1 MSYKNTMK
9 LFVSNFTLA
18 WKQLVYLL
26 LCGFLFAL
34 CSYTL
39 VSPVITVLKDAGIST
54 EIKNL
59 ITLVYNN
66 PKDIAITLS
75 ELVKLIFNSL
85 IANFS
90 KIYLNIFATLILC
103 ILLPYILYEASTYNV
118 SSILYQKFTMNM
130 EVGYCQNFISHL
142 GKALKFGLTSL
153 LFSLPFFA
161 VNVVL
166 VVTYIFVANTV
177 LKAIVGLVILSLI
190 SLIINSCKLTLFSHF
205 TGSVVANDSNSFH
218 TFLKSFPIE
227 IKHFWKIMGS
237 SVVTILTG
245 ILINGVIAIFTFF
258 AGLLFTIPATCVLIS
273 IFKVVT
279 FLNINGNRYY
289 LSNSVIFN
297 PQKYVVKKDDFV
309 STFVPPEE
317 TKEIT
322 TTKMKKKYKTKTL
335 KEKPTNGK
343 TKTKKNNKL
352 KG

>member
-1 MSYKNTMK
+1 MSYRNTMK

-39 VSPVITVLKDAGIST
+39 VSPVVTVLKNAGIST

-59 ITLVYNN
+59 MNLVYNN

-75 ELVKLIFNSL
+75 ELVKLVFNSL

-103 ILLPYILYEASTYNV
+103 ILLPYILYEASIYNL

-130 EVGYCQNFISHL
+130 DVGYCQNFISHL
-142 GKALKFGLTSL
+142 SKAIKFALVSL

-161 VNVVL
+161 VNILIVVA
-166 VVTYIFVANTV
+166 YIFVANTV
-177 LKAIVGLVILSLI
+177 LKAIIGLVILSLI
-190 SLIINSCKLTLFSHF
+190 SLIINSFKLTLFTHF
-205 TGSVVANDSNSFH
+205 TGSVIANDSNPFT
-218 TFLKSFPIE
+218 TFLKSFSIE
-227 IKHFWKIMGS
+227 MKNLWKIMGS
-237 SVVTILTG
+237 SVVTILTA

-258 AGLLFTIPATCVLIS
+258 AGLLFTIPATCVLLCVY
-273 IFKVVT
+273 KNVV
-279 FLNINGNRYY
+279 FLTLNGNRYY
-289 LSNSVIFN
+289 LSSSVIFN
-297 PQKYVVKKDDFV
+297 PQKYVVKKDDYV

-322 TTKMKKKYKTKTL
+322 TTKMRKKYKTKTL
-335 KEKPTNGK
+335 DKKS
-343 TKTKKNNKL
+343 TKTKKN
-352 KG
+352 